1 MLSLYENA
9 PSLPPRLRCG
19 FFYLSLVSHADNSQR
34 IERGWDP
41 LRILWHL
48 LVWLGYILTQK
59 PISTVPFPSWLSTPI
74 FWANNEVALPFKE
87 TDLFVFNLFGTGLKL
102 TVFKKCPHTSSLF
115 VYFVEVVCSLRHPF
129 QTRFLILNLKKNCFQ
144 CSLSCKL

>member
-9 PSLPPRLRCG
+9 RSVPPRLRCG

-34 IERGWDP
+34 IESGWDP
-41 LRILWHL
+41 LRILWYL

-59 PISTVPFPSWLSTPI
+59 PISTVPLPSWLPTPI
-74 FWANNEVALPFKE
+74 FWANDEVALPFKE

>member
-19 FFYLSLVSHADNSQR
+19 FCYLSLVSHADNSRR
-34 IERGWDP
+34 IESGWDP
-41 LRILWHL
+41 LRILWYL

-59 PISTVPFPSWLSTPI
+59 PISTVPLPSRLSTPI

-115 VYFVEVVCSLRHPF
+115 VYFVEVVCSLRPISNTISHSQF
-129 QTRFLILNLKKNCFQ
+129 EKKLLLMFSFL
-144 CSLSCKL
+144 